1 MKSQSESQDTL
12 ISFIPEEKCRD
23 REIDVHRRR
32 ERLYK
37 RLGIEIHIHRQ
48 RESKTEREGVWQK

>member
-12 ISFIPEEKCRD
+12 ISFIPEEKRRD

-48 RESKTEREGVWQK
+48 RESKTERERVWHK